1 MRWVIIPGSSLAI
14 LATFTLSVLA
24 QSVPPGGVNL
34 PSNTQD
40 TIQQTLPNQSD
51 SPPSRQLESSP
62 STTQPNLSIPPVTKP
77 SEIVPST
84 QEPLPIKRLAV
95 CGSTVLADKIID
107 IVREV
112 LDTQKPP
119 VTTDKDNCLIF
130 PIVNSNKPTLENL
143 FQLRSKITQ
152 LYIKEEYITSGAFL
166 RVQDS
171 EDISHQIVKIQVV
184 EGELEKPK
192 PIKISGLNRLQEVYV
207 RSRLEL
213 ATETPLN
220 QRRLKKALQLLQID
234 PLIEKIEAELIAGS
248 RPGSN
253 ILDVKIKE
261 APAFHTVVS
270 TANNQSP
277 SIGSLETN
285 LLVVH
290 NNLLGFG
297 DRFSGQYGFTEGLD
311 NYDLNY
317 TIPINARDGTLSW
330 RYNNSN
336 SHIIQDKFR
345 DLGIRSETQTVSF
358 SVRQPVFKAPES
370 ELALGVALDVR
381 RSQSFL
387 LNDIPFSFSIGPE
400 NGESKVAVIRFS
412 QDWIDRGLKR
422 NLAARSQFS
431 FGIDAFDATINNTG
445 TDGRF
450 FSWLGQFQWVQRLSP
465 RTVLVARID
474 GQITP
479 DSLLSLERFSIGGV
493 NTVRG
498 YPQNQLVADNGI
510 ISSLELRIPL
520 TNNPNIL
527 ELAPFFEI
535 GRAWNNQNPDPSP
548 ATIASLGL
556 GGRWQI
562 GSGWD
567 LRLDYGIPLIQ
578 VNKQGN
584 SLQENGFSFLLRY
597 QPF

>member
-62 STTQPNLSIPPVTKP
+62 STTQPNLSIPPVTQP

-95 CGSTVLADKIID
+95 CGSTALADKIID

-112 LDTQKPP
+112 LDTQKTP

-220 QRRLKKALQLLQID
+220 QRRLKKALQLLQLD

-317 TIPINARDGTLSW
+317 TIPINARDGTLSL

-412 QDWIDRGLKR
+412 QDWVDRGLKR
-422 NLAARSQFS
+422 ILAARSQFS

-479 DSLLSLERFSIGGV
+479 DSLLPLERFSIGGV

-498 YPQNQLVADNGI
+498 YAQNQLVADNGI

-520 TNNPNIL
+520 TKNPNIL

-578 VNKQGN
+578 VNKQGD
-584 SLQENGFSFLLRY
+584 SLQENGVSFLLRY